1 MGFATQTRRKP
12 TTLKEIV
19 VLTFFNQLYIRQKRR
34 VVAVQ
39 DKYAVFI
46 SLQNLSG
53 VTLRL

>member
-19 VLTFFNQLYIRQKRR
+19 VLTFFNQLNIRQKRR

-53 VTLRL
+53 VTLKL

>member
-1 MGFATQTRRKP
+1 MGFATQTRSKP

-19 VLTFFNQLYIRQKRR
+19 VLTFFNQLDIRQKRR

-53 VTLRL
+53 VTLKL